1 MSGNPSSQQISN
13 IGLLSAASTSNFFP
27 NSISSIVEDTP
38 STKTNSLVALRVS
51 NLPRDLQL
59 REFNV
64 LFTFAPEFVYAE
76 LLQSPALADDGLP
89 ASVVGIG
96 YFKSLPAASNA
107 MAVLT
112 RNPLIFAPREIFNRP
127 NVSTS
132 SYILKCDIRTNVRQN
147 EAVRGLSYNLS
158 PQQQASH
165 QQQSQQQQQQQQHNS
180 TSPVALL
187 PQQPQQNVGP
197 FKGSS
202 SRFVFP
208 SGGISTPQMELGAQ
222 NYSEAYNEPSGVL
235 SPPSVFSPTSPRSI
249 FPGEPEFMA
258 RISGKS
264 LLLES
269 QGKEDEEYNS
279 MVKDP
284 MGWFNMNNS
293 YSVMPESNPSSVGYS
308 GSAPLAPGGQSAQ
321 LPKPKQGT
329 QPGQAQQAPVQSQS
343 GLSGNHQSGSSN
355 KESSSKTSSP
365 SSGSNSKSAR
375 NSISGAAPV
384 NNNNSNGNG
393 PSNGPSPWNDKRRGS
408 TIRSFQNLSV
418 SNDNNNKNG
427 TFSPSSTASN
437 TNTSTSTA
445 GSSST
450 SSNNNGSNGNSN
462 DNNSNNSNNSSS
474 ASSAP
479 VILPGGATR
488 VLPPA
493 NPADQNPPCNTL
505 YVGNLPPDTNEEELK
520 DLFSARQGYKR
531 LCFRTKANGPMCF
544 VEFEDVSYAGQA
556 LEQLYGVTLSN
567 SVKGGIRLSYS
578 KNPLGVR
585 SSTTASGSN
594 QSRISSGN
602 GGGNGNYGASRNYNN
617 SNNY

>member
-1 MSGNPSSQQISN
+1 
-13 IGLLSAASTSNFFP
+13 
-27 NSISSIVEDTP
+27 
-38 STKTNSLVALRVS
+38 
-51 NLPRDLQL
+51 
-59 REFNV
+59 
-64 LFTFAPEFVYAE
+64 
-76 LLQSPALADDGLP
+76 
-89 ASVVGIG
+89 
-96 YFKSLPAASNA
+96 

-408 TIRSFQNLSV
+408 TIRSFQN
-418 SNDNNNKNG
+418 
-427 TFSPSSTASN
+427 F
-437 TNTSTSTA
+437 
-445 GSSST
+445 
-450 SSNNNGSNGNSN
+450 
-462 DNNSNNSNNSSS
+462 NNSSS